1 MRMLDQIRVV
11 KCGWRLEKV
20 IARLLEFELTE
31 TSVTLVDR
39 PPIQLELHPLGLR
52 NWEGIVR
59 LEDRGFLLV
68 TDKFPETILGFVP
81 KD

>member
-1 MRMLDQIRVV
+1 MVCVLPV
-11 KCGWRLEKV
+11 
-20 IARLLEFELTE
+20 ARLLEFELTE
-31 TSVTLVDR
+31 TGIELADR
-39 PPIQLELHPLGLR
+39 PPIQLELHPLELR

-81 KD
+81 IN